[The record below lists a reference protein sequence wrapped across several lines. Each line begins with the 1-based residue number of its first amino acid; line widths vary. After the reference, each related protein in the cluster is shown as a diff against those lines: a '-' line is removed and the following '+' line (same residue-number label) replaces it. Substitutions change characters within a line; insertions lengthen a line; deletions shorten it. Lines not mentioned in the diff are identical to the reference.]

1 MKRSTSSCSQRNK
14 LLKKKIKHKENL
26 HMKFKW
32 MTAIAITAM
41 AIISCSEDTEGIGAS
56 LTDENDMLEITTGSF
71 TAFTRSIEVDSVYA
85 RNFDCHLGM
94 VKDPETGAYVIN
106 EFMAQFNIL
115 EDIKQPTR
123 DKIIGVSDDG
133 DIAADSC
140 EIWLTIDRSKSYG
153 DSLTPIKINVLE
165 LAEPMSD
172 MDTYYSNFDPI
183 SKGYIRENG
192 LKKGTSFTLAN
203 LTDTDSLRNLA
214 NYVNYATISLNAPY
228 TDKNGKKYDNYGTYI
243 LRSFYDHPEYFKNCY
258 SFVNNVCPGFYFE
271 VSDGLGVMAK
281 IAEIDLMVYFHSQSG
296 DSILHNSFFLSSTPE
311 VLQTQRVYNDKG
323 ALQVLINDNSCTY
336 LKAPAGIFT
345 EVTLPIDD
353 IDEYNQN
360 DSLLSVSMS
369 FQRQNS
375 GRYDLNYPI
384 SAPSAVLMV
393 HKDSLNSFFETQTM
407 YNNRSTFMA
416 SLSSNAYTFTNI
428 GNLVSLII
436 SKKIEG
442 LKTDP
447 YWCENHPNWDKVVL
461 VPIAPTYSSDSYGNQ
476 TITSVVNQMGL
487 SSTRL
492 IGGDN
497 HPIDVNVIFAKFKED

>member
-1 MKRSTSSCSQRNK
+1 
-14 LLKKKIKHKENL
+14 
-26 HMKFKW
+26 MKFKW
-32 MTAIAITAM
+32 ITAIAITAM
-41 AIISCSEDTEGIGAS
+41 AITSCSEDTEGIGAS

-71 TAFTRSIEVDSVYA
+71 TAFTRSIEVDSVFS

-94 VKDPETGAYVIN
+94 VKDPETGAYVMN

-115 EDIKQPTR
+115 ENMKQPAR
-123 DKIIGVSDDG
+123 EDILSMDDG

-140 EIWLTIDRSKSYG
+140 EIWLMLDRSKSYG
-153 DSLTPIKINVLE
+153 DSLTPVKINVLE
-165 LAEPMSD
+165 LARPMSD
-172 MDTYYSNFDPI
+172 NATYYSNFDPI
-183 SKGYIRENG
+183 SKGYIREDG
-192 LKKGTSFTLAN
+192 LRKSTSFALSN
-203 LTDTDSLRNLA
+203 LTDRDSLRNLT
-214 NYVNYATISLNAPY
+214 NYVNYANIALSDPY
-228 TDKNGKKYDNYGTYI
+228 TDKNGKTYNNYGTYI

-258 SFVNNVCPGFYFE
+258 TFVNNVCPGFYFE
-271 VSDGLGVMAK
+271 VTDGLGVMAK
-281 IAEIDLMVYFHSQSG
+281 IAEIDLMVYFHSKNG
-296 DSILHNSFFLSSTPE
+296 DEVQYNSFFLSSTPE

-353 IDEYNQN
+353 IDLFNQN

-375 GRYDLNYPI
+375 GRYDLQYPI

-407 YNNRSTFMA
+407 YNYRSTFMA
-416 SLSSNAYTFTNI
+416 TLASNAYTFNNI

-436 SKKIEG
+436 SKKAEG

-461 VPIAPTYSSDSYGNQ
+461 VPVAPTYSTDSYGNS
-476 TITSVVNQMGL
+476 TVTSVVNQMGL

-492 IGGDN
+492 VGGDF
-497 HPIDVNVIFAKFKED
+497 HPIDVDVIFAKFKED